1 MTKIKKKLLTELK
14 QLKVRQR
21 CIEKNIICSIKLDDL
36 DDLELEFLKSV
47 EKLKVENEKD
57 YRIAGIE
64 CKTIVQECVLK
75 VHQFQRNILQF
86 DVNLTNISPGSNNSS
101 PQSNILNIMAEI
113 NILLSENLY
122 VCNKELSS
130 LKFKNN

>member
-14 QLKVRQR
+14 QLKLRQR
-21 CIEKNIICSIKLDDL
+21 CIEKSIIGSIKLNDL

-47 EKLKVENEKD
+47 EKLKAENEKD
-57 YRIAGIE
+57 YQIAGIE
-64 CKTIVQECVLK
+64 SKTVVKECVLK

-86 DVNLTNISPGSNNSS
+86 DVNLINISPGSNSS
-101 PQSNILNIMAEI
+101 PRSNLLNIMAEI

-122 VCNKELSS
+122 ICNQELSS